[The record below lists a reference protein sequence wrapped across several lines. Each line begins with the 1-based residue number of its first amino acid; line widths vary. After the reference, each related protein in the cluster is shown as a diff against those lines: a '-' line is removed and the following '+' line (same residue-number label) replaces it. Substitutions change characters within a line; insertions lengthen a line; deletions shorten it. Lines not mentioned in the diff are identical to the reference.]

1 MKKILCILIVSL
13 GILLYQFPIYRDK
26 TNLKIKNQIRV
37 KYNDKIILISE
48 NDSKELLELL
58 NNKPLYFD
66 SPSCGF
72 YEDFELI
79 FSWGERVIPAFDGCD
94 LLKDKKSKKYFSLER
109 NREKFI
115 EILEK
120 YEIIVN
126 H

>member
-1 MKKILCILIVSL
+1 MKKILYVLIISL

-37 KYNDKIILISE
+37 KYDDKIVLISE
-48 NDSKELLELL
+48 NDSKELLKLL
-58 NNKPLYFD
+58 NDKTLYFD

-79 FSWGERVIPAFDGCD
+79 FSQGERIIPAFDGCD
-94 LLKDKKSKKYFSLER
+94 FLKDKKSKKYFSLGE

>member
-1 MKKILCILIVSL
+1 MRCNNLRKGKILMPTFSIIV
-13 GILLYQFPIYRDK
+13 PIYK
-26 TNLKIKNQIRV
+26 TEKYLEKCIDSILKQT
-37 KYNDKIILISE
+37 
-48 NDSKELLELL
+48 
-58 NNKPLYFD
+58 
-66 SPSCGF
+66 

-94 LLKDKKSKKYFSLER
+94 LLKDKKSKKYFSLEG

-120 YEIIVN
+120 YEIIVR